1 MLRTDVACDLS
12 RASLVDEGPQGL
24 ATRKMAE
31 LAQRFGFDLPDPLT
45 RHREVVPD
53 LLQGVLGLFA
63 YVYAHAQNL
72 LVPRRERGQLLVYLF
87 VQVGLNQ
94 RVVRRGHGLVLDEVA
109 QLSVVIGA
117 RGRCE
122 GERLPRN

>member
-24 ATRKMAE
+24 ATRKLAE

-63 YVYAHAQNL
+63 YDEVHAKDVL
-72 LVPRRERGQLLVYLF
+72 LPGRERGQPLVYLF
-87 VQVGLNQ
+87 VPVGLDQ

-109 QLSVVIGA
+109 QLS
-117 RGRCE
+117 
-122 GERLPRN
+122 